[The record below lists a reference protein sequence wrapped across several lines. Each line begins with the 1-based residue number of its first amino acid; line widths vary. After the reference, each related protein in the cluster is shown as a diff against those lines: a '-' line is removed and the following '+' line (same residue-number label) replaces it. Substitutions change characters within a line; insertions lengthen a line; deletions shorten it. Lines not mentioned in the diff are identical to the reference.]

1 MKLPA
6 SEIKY
11 TRIISLKKK
20 AWPKRK
26 GMAHRMVWRPE
37 AAPMKGLDTGGLL
50 LCTDGAWRTPG
61 IEGCA
66 AMFEEFL
73 SDLGRAFAAGLLT
86 GGAFVAIRGAALGA
100 VRQYLRA
107 AWRRDQQ
114 DHAFFERRLAAILA
128 VDVVGYSRL
137 MNADEEGTHVR
148 LLNCRREV
156 MEPKIR
162 EYRGR
167 IVKHTGDGALIEFG
181 SAVDAARCALDMQK
195 AMMVRNAGVPQSRR
209 IDLRM
214 AVGLGDVIIEP
225 EDIYGHAVNVVA
237 RIEGLAAPGGI
248 CVSADIW
255 GLVRGTIGADFVDLG
270 KTLLKN
276 IADPVH
282 VFAISPDV

>member
-1 MKLPA
+1 MA
-6 SEIKY
+6 
-11 TRIISLKKK
+11 TRGDICEWCGCRR
-20 AWPKRK
+20 AF
-26 GMAHRMVWRPE
+26 AFV
-37 AAPMKGLDTGGLL
+37 
-50 LCTDGAWRTPG
+50 TDGAWRAPE

-73 SDLGRAFAAGLLT
+73 SDLGKAFAAGLLT
-86 GGAFVAIRGAALGA
+86 GGAFVAMRGVALST
-100 VRQYLRA
+100 VLQYLRA
-107 AWRRDQQ
+107 PWRRDQR
-114 DHAFFERRLAAILA
+114 DCTFFERRLAAILG

-137 MNADEEGTHVR
+137 MSVDEEGTHAR

-181 SAVDAARCALDMQK
+181 SAVDAVRCALDMQQG
-195 AMMVRNAGVPQSRR
+195 MLVRNGGVPQSRR

-237 RIEGLAAPGGI
+237 RIEGIAAPGGI
-248 CVSADIW
+248 CVSAEIW
-255 GLVRGTIGADFVDLG
+255 WLVRGAIGADFVDLG
-270 KTLLKN
+270 ETMLKN